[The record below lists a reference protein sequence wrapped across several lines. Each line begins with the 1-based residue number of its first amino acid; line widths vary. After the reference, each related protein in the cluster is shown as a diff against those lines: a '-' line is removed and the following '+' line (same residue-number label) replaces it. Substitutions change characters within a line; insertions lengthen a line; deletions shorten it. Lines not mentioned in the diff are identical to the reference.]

1 MENDPNEVLKEIAAM
16 QGMSVEEETPPEDRS
31 VDDVE
36 ERKEVEGEREGE
48 AGGEEAKVEEPEGDK
63 EAEEETL
70 DVRYSRLLEEHNA
83 LAAQLL
89 DLQQRGYSVGGQPS
103 TVEAPATPPVVG
115 LPSSSPPQAS
125 GFQLDEALL
134 ERALVEDDPKAMKQ
148 VILGLVQHV
157 ETLTQQSREQTR
169 ETILRDIPSVATAVA
184 RQQYSMMTTIKDFYT
199 DNKDL
204 VPYQHVVGAVANEVA
219 AKEPSLS
226 IVDALNK
233 TAVEVRRRL
242 GLKKAAITQPD
253 RQPAFPRGGKG
264 GSRKPGAP
272 VLTGLKAEIAAMQ
285 NAKY

>member
-48 AGGEEAKVEEPEGDK
+48 AGGEEAKVEEPE
-63 EAEEETL
+63 AEDEDETL

-184 RQQYSMMTTIKDFYT
+184 RQQYSMMTTIKDFYI
-199 DNKDL
+199 NNNDL
-204 VPYQHVVGAVANEVA
+204 VPYQHVVGAVANEIA
-219 AKEPSLS
+219 AKEPNLS